1 MPMKIRYHLD
11 ESVPSAI
18 ANGLRLR
25 GSDVTTAK
33 DAGLLEA
40 SDTAHIEFAHAN
52 QRVIFSFDDDFLS
65 LASGGVEHS
74 GIAYCHQWDRTI
86 GQVVHGLV
94 ALWRDKTAE
103 EMAVQFHFV

>member
-1 MPMKIRYHLD
+1 MPMEIRYHLD
-11 ESVPSAI
+11 ESVPNAI

-25 GSDVTTAK
+25 GIDVTTAK

-40 SDTAHIEFAHAN
+40 SDLEHIEFSHEH
-52 QRVIFSFDDDFLS
+52 QRVVFSFDDDFL
-65 LASGGVEHS
+65 AIANEGVEHS
-74 GIAYCHQWDRTI
+74 GIAYSHQRDRTI

-103 EMAVQFHFV
+103 EMVGQIHFA

>member
-1 MPMKIRYHLD
+1 MAIRYHLD
-11 ESVPSAI
+11 ESVPNAI

-25 GSDVTTAK
+25 GVDVATTT

-40 SDTAHIEFAHAN
+40 SDPEQIKFAHRN
-52 QRVIFSFDDDFLS
+52 ERVIFSFDDDFLS
-65 LASGGVEHS
+65 LASQGVEHS
-74 GIAYCHQWDRTI
+74 GIAYCHQRDRTI

-103 EMAVQFHFV
+103 EMVGQIHFL